1 MSAECFEC
9 GAPAT
14 CEHHVIPRSRGG
26 TKTVPL
32 CGGCH
37 GLAHGLSRE
46 TWSDHGALTSAA
58 MAKRRAAGFHTGG
71 QPPYG
76 YRADAEGRLAPDP
89 DEMETILEAQ
99 RLRQSGLSLRQI
111 AKALMDSGR
120 PPRPKQTWSAK
131 SVSRLT
137 QWSTSAVDRV
147 VKIDT
152 SKFSAAR

>member
-1 MSAECFEC
+1 MTAECFEC

-71 QPPYG
+71 RVPLG
-76 YRADAEGRLAPDP
+76 YKVDAGGRLIPS
-89 DEMETILEAQ
+89 EREQEAIKVAAE
-99 RLRQSGLSLRQI
+99 LRAAGLSLRKI
-111 AKALMDSGR
+111 GAALAERGITSRSGG
-120 PPRPKQTWSAK
+120 TWGTQ
-131 SVSRLT
+131 VVHRL
-137 QWSTSAVDRV
+137 
-147 VKIDT
+147 IE
-152 SKFSAAR
+152 AAR